1 MSTDDKPMEYFP
13 EDKCKADDCN
23 NYDDWSQC
31 DFCDLPRTAC
41 GYCGLCK
48 YEETHIRWR

>member
-1 MSTDDKPMEYFP
+1 MSIDDKPMEYFP

-23 NYDDWSQC
+23 NYDDWSWC
-31 DFCDLPRTAC
+31 PSCEEKVAC

-48 YEETHIRWR
+48 QVDWHGQWYF